1 LTCFSLRGYRGRKNG
16 VHDAATSELIV
27 QKQNHRCDG
36 SEPKVTIEKKR
47 KAVGRALH
55 HKPNQSSPA
64 RKNTTTQ
71 RVPTKEM
78 KPRWQS
84 IHQVELRQRRQS
96 IRLSKS
102 NQQCDSKASAIGQ
115 RQSIHG
121 KGAITHLAAKY
132 LPKWRYRSDVDDKV
146 SAIGAVTSKHP
157 SESASGQA
165 SAAKNQTTTT
175 TPGLD
180 TPMRRVS

>member
-1 LTCFSLRGYRGRKNG
+1 
-16 VHDAATSELIV
+16 V
-27 QKQNHRCDG
+27 QKQNHRCSG

-71 RVPTKEM
+71 KVPTKEM

-84 IHQVELRQRRQS
+84 IHQAELRQRRQS

-102 NQQCDSKASAIGQ
+102 NQQYGGKASAIGQ
-115 RQSIHG
+115 RQSIRG

-132 LPKWRYRSDVDDKV
+132 LPKWGDRSDVGGKV
-146 SAIGAVTSKHP
+146 SAIGAVTAKHP
-157 SESASGQA
+157 SESTSGQA
-165 SAAKNQTTTT
+165 SSAKNQTTTT